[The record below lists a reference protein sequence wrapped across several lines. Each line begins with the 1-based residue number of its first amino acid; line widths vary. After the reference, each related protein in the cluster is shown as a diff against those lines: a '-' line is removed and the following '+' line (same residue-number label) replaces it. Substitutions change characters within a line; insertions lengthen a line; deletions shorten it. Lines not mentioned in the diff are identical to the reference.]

1 MPSQI
6 VYEDAYGEVI
16 DRPDDGFIEIRWF
29 DTTSEMSSKEFQE
42 WLLKFTDLLEK
53 SSSKRVLVDG
63 TSFQFQSM
71 DGTMDWRDE
80 VIIPRYNALGITRFA
95 FHLPSG
101 SPPIGNTPA
110 PEGPANF
117 ATGYFALRSETT
129 EWLAT

>member
-6 VYEDAYGEVI
+6 VFEDAYGEVI
-16 DRPDDGFIEIRWF
+16 DRPGDGFMEIRWF
-29 DTTSEMSSKEFQE
+29 DTTNEMTEKEFQD

-63 TSFQFQSM
+63 ISFQFQSM
-71 DGTMDWRDE
+71 GETMDWRDE

-95 FHLPSG
+95 FQLPSG

-110 PEGPANF
+110 PEGSANF
-117 ATGYFALRSETT
+117 PTGYFALRAETT